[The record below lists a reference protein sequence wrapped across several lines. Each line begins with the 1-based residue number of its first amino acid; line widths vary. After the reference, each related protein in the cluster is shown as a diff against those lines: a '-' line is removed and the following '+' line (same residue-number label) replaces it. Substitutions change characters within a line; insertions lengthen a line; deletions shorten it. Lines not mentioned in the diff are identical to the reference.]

1 MQENQMIYPI
11 VMCSRS
17 DLSIPLTPKNAYG
30 WNELKLGEVSS
41 IYNVYM

>member
-11 VMCSRS
+11 VMCSKS
-17 DLSIPLTPKNAYG
+17 DLSIPLTARNAYG